1 MAFTYFFRDLQTLE
15 QMVEYA
21 LPSLKNRRQIS
32 VWDAGCAHGPEP
44 YTIAILL
51 RENMGHFMF
60 RNTRIYATDIDIS
73 NQFGKVIEEGVYPDE
88 EIKRIPDEI
97 RLKYFRESG
106 RPGHFQIADE
116 LRSCVRFHRSDLLDL
131 QPICTDIG
139 LIVCKNVLL
148 HFQDAQRVDVIR
160 MYHNALQDN
169 GFLMMEQTQKMPSEL
184 EDLFDQ
190 VVPNAQLFKKR
201 CAA

>member
-21 LPSLKNRRQIS
+21 LPALKTRRQIG

-60 RNTRIYATDIDIS
+60 RNTRIFATDIDIS

-116 LRSCVRFHRSDLLDL
+116 LRNCVRFHRRDLLDL
-131 QPICTDIG
+131 EPVCTDTGEVG

-148 HFQDAQRVDVIR
+148 HFQEAQRVNVIR
-160 MYHNALQDN
+160 MYHNALQDG
-169 GFLMMEQTQKMPSEL
+169 GFLMME
-184 EDLFDQ
+184 
-190 VVPNAQLFKKR
+190 
-201 CAA
+201 